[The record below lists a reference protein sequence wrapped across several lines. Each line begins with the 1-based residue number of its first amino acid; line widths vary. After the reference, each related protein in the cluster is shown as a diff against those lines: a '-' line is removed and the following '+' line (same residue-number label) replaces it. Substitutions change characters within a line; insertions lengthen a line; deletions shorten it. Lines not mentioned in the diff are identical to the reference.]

1 MKKLAILTLLTT
13 FLTSQVFA
21 AMWTPHPVECYDCAI
36 DLKSPSKVLAGYG
49 DNRLHDQAPNWN
61 TLKTYELKFDTPITC
76 YDCDM

>member
-36 DLKSPSKVLAGYG
+36 DLKSPLKVLAGYG
-49 DNRLHDQAPNWN
+49 DIDYMIKHRTGVLPKHMN
-61 TLKTYELKFDTPITC
+61 
-76 YDCDM
+76 